1 MGPLSLLRLWRM
13 LRPGG
18 HPDSRAIEGMGL
30 LAVKI
35 AQHMAL
41 RADFLPP
48 EHCLELM
55 RLFRRAAPLTPEESR
70 ARLRSLRP
78 PEWFEAFES
87 LDEVPFAAASVGQVH
102 RAVLKGG
109 RHVVVKL
116 VKTEARQAFLHD
128 LGLVRAL
135 LRVGLALRPALRRV
149 FDPLEALE
157 AIRLATLHELD
168 LRHEIDGQAALR
180 EIYKKAAREFHIES
194 LSFHV
199 IHPELS
205 SADVLVSDEVEG
217 RPLDA
222 LIDEGAV
229 PYSRLL
235 ELFRLHGYAMFCRGA
250 FHGDIHPGNILVTPD
265 GRFVFV
271 DTAFVGTAGE
281 RLRRGLLSFFEAL
294 SRYDYEACAVR
305 LNEMASRRIEG
316 QAFAAF
322 RKRFLAIYAEYTGST
337 VSQVSLTRKMMQTI
351 RLGVESGM
359 VFEAGMFPVIKSL
372 MYLDGM
378 VLRVNPQARLVEDM
392 RPFVAEFEAYEKNL
406 TLQAP

>member
-18 HPDSRAIEGMGL
+18 HPDSRAIERMGL
-30 LAVKI
+30 LAVKV

-55 RLFRRAAPLTPEESR
+55 RLFRRTAPLTPEESR

-78 PEWFEAFES
+78 AEWFESFES
-87 LDEVPFAAASVGQVH
+87 FEEVPFAAASVGQVH

-109 RHVVVKL
+109 RRVVVKL
-116 VKTEARQAFLHD
+116 VKTEAREAFLRD
-128 LGLVRAL
+128 LRLVRTLLRLGLS
-135 LRVGLALRPALRRV
+135 LRPDLRRV

-157 AIRLATLHELD
+157 AIRQATLHELD
-168 LRHEIDGQAALR
+168 LRHEIEGQAVLR
-180 EIYKKAAREFHIES
+180 GIYEEAAREFRIENFF
-194 LSFHV
+194 FHA

-205 SADVLVSDEVEG
+205 CADVLVSDEVEG

-222 LIDEGAV
+222 LISEGAV
-229 PYSRLL
+229 SYSRLL
-235 ELFRLHGYAMFCRGA
+235 ELFRLHGYAIFCRGA

-271 DTAFVGTAGE
+271 DTAFVGTVGE

-305 LNEMASRRIEG
+305 LNAMASHQIEG
-316 QAFAAF
+316 RAFDAF
-322 RKRFLAIYAEYTGST
+322 RERFLGIYAEYTGST

-359 VFEAGMFPVIKSL
+359 VFEAGMFSVIKSL

-392 RPFVAEFEAYEKNL
+392 RPFVTEFETYKRAFA
-406 TLQAP
+406 LQAP